1 LFPSFVHL
9 ISNGN
14 SRKMASMRNKDINK
28 SWWDATHVF
37 LGVALIT
44 VRESLSREYWTKIP
58 QSEK

>member
-1 LFPSFVHL
+1 
-9 ISNGN
+9 
-14 SRKMASMRNKDINK
+14 MRNKDINK